1 MNKKIMGFILTVL
14 FSFNAPTSSAGIPV
28 IDGAVLTQQITQV
41 MNMVRQLQQLQ
52 AQLETAGNQLARAEE
67 QVRSANGIRGL
78 GSLINTAYDSS
89 VSISQSGILTAAGLK
104 SSSDLNIALGRA
116 SEIFDGFNE
125 ISAIGLGQSK
135 KTLEQSISRFNDL
148 LPLIQ
153 KVNNSP
159 DEKDILDLQAR
170 ISGEAVFLQNEQI
183 KLAAMKAESEAQER
197 MQKQKIRQALIESS
211 GNPTPIAWWDQ

>member
-1 MNKKIMGFILTVL
+1 MGFILTVL
-14 FSFNAPTSSAGIPV
+14 FSFNAPNSSAGIPV
-28 IDGAVLTQQITQV
+28 IDAASLTQQITQV

-52 AQLETAGNQLARAEE
+52 AQLETAGNQLAKAEE

-89 VSISQSGILTAAGLK
+89 VNVSQSGILTAAGLK
-104 SSSDLNIALGRA
+104 SSSDHNIALGRA
-116 SEIFDGFNE
+116 AEIFNGFNE
-125 ISAIGLGQSK
+125 ISAIRLGKSQ
-135 KTLEQSISRFNDL
+135 KTLEQSIERFNDL

-170 ISGEAVFLQNEQI
+170 INGEAVFLQNEQV
-183 KLAAMKAESEAQER
+183 KLSAMKAEFEAQDR
-197 MQKQKIRQALIESS
+197 MQQQKVRQALVESAGELTPVTWS
-211 GNPTPIAWWDQ
+211 FNP